1 MPRNFAALVLLS
13 SAFLP
18 QALARYCYYDRYGY
32 RRCSGLS
39 PGARA
44 GIAIA
49 IIIGGACLVL
59 LCVAIWLRR
68 RRVQRANKAFIVHDA
83 KQPYQPGFYQSDQ
96 PVSRQPHG
104 SYMNQQPGN
113 PQTQYPAAVHTPTG
127 YPTRPGMYVP
137 PPGSPPPA
145 GNVFGKPP
153 SYPERPGRNTQFGNQ
168 ANV

>member
-1 MPRNFAALVLLS
+1 MTRNIAAIVLLS

-44 GIAIA
+44 GIGIAIA
-49 IIIGGACLVL
+49 AASLVL
-59 LCVAIWLRR
+59 LAVLVWLRR
-68 RRVQRANKAFIVHDA
+68 RRIQRANKAFIVHGGQ
-83 KQPYQPGFYQSDQ
+83 QPNQPGFNQSGQ
-96 PVSRQPHG
+96 PVSQQPYG
-104 SYMNQQPGN
+104 GYTNQQPGN

-127 YPTRPGMYVP
+127 QSTGPGMYAP

-145 GNVFGKPP
+145 GNAFGKPP
-153 SYPERPGRNTQFGNQ
+153 SYPEQPGKNTQFGNQ